1 MSLQTT
7 GPDNR
12 EGGSGMAGKML
23 GWLARTLLG
32 WFGWVLA
39 GIILVVFVV
48 AAVWVIEGAVRMSI
62 FNSYADAIARKTGL
76 SQYLVNILWG
86 VFLIPF
92 YLGIHYAIQVWSQRK
107 RWAGATILI
116 ILYVIYNAGLYAAT
130 RSHYRGKWY
139 VRTPDGIEY
148 YDRRTESG
156 KDPVY
161 GYKLKPVTPEK
172 VPELIALEDGCNT
185 FDPQRATFFNPTTGN
200 AQVWFYKR
208 PDGGYEFFD
217 GPCHHPELGTRLNPV
232 TRSVVQDWKQQ
243 APPSGERKDE
253 RQAQPSPQE
262 GQPSETDQ
270 EPENKA
276 DKGARGPETEQE
288 SEGSG
293 SEPREDSGAEQARNL
308 QKEYRQRYLDLS
320 LLERLRGDRPVA
332 LVEMEGETSFEYSL
346 VEGIRDR
353 GINARSG
360 LLKSTAFQSLDVSR
374 GLTGGDPEILNR
386 LGLSQLSG
394 YLIYCRLSVREP
406 EPGELYKARANFSV
420 TLVSLEGGRPIRKE
434 FEARGGGF
442 DPADAREQARERVR
456 SDFLASSIL
465 DRLTR

>member
-1 MSLQTT
+1 MSPQTT
-7 GPDNR
+7 DPENR
-12 EGGSGMAGKML
+12 GSSGMAGKIL
-23 GWLARTLLG
+23 GWLARKILG
-32 WFGWVLA
+32 WLGWVLA
-39 GIILVVFVV
+39 GVILVVFVV

-62 FNSYADAIARKTGL
+62 FNSYTDAIARKTGL
-76 SQYLVNILWG
+76 SHYLVNILWG

-92 YLGIHYAIQVWSQRK
+92 YLGIHYALQVWSRQK
-107 RWAGATILI
+107 RWTGATILVV
-116 ILYVIYNAGLYAAT
+116 LYVVYNAGLYAAT

-148 YDRRTESG
+148 YDRRTEDG
-156 KDPVY
+156 RDPVY
-161 GYKLKPVTPEK
+161 GYKLKPVTPE
-172 VPELIALEDGCNT
+172 VIPELMALEDGCNT
-185 FDPQRATFFNPTTGN
+185 VNPQNTNFFNKIKEDVP
-200 AQVWFYKR
+200 QVWYYKN
-208 PDGGYEFFD
+208 PSGSYEFFD
-217 GPCHHPELGTRLNPV
+217 GPCYHPELGVRLKPV
-232 TRSVVQDWKQQ
+232 TRSVVQDWKQR
-243 APPSGERKDE
+243 ASSGNRQDE
-253 RQAQPSPQE
+253 RQTKPPQE
-262 GQPSETDQ
+262 EQRSDQGPESEA
-270 EPENKA
+270 E
-276 DKGARGPETEQE
+276 KGARAPETEQE
-288 SEGSG
+288 SEGPE

-374 GLTGGDPEILNR
+374 GLTGGDPKMLNR

-394 YLIYCRLSVREP
+394 YLLYCRLSVREP

-420 TLVSLEGGRPIRKE
+420 TLVSLEGGRPIQKE